1 MFRIPRS
8 RLALS
13 ITAAAAAGTLATVGI
28 SAMALAHGPA
38 HDDAHGDTH
47 TLPAAAATTG
57 DATFLVG
64 VLVGRNEVPV
74 AGGPAVGDPDGQA
87 VEVIR
92 IKGNQVSFAVKWKG
106 IGAPTA
112 SHIHAGATGSNGA
125 VQVPFFGSALP
136 DTLDAATGTVTVTDQ
151 ALLDKLKSDP
161 GGFYANLHTA
171 EFPGGAVR
179 GQLHAV
185 SHAVDLN
192 AFLRGGPL
200 AAVLDG
206 TQEVP
211 AAGGPAVGDQD
222 GHATSFVR
230 PNGDKVEFSFT
241 WNGIGAPTNGHLH
254 AGAVGAN
261 GAVAV
266 PLFAAPAGLPASV
279 SGIAG
284 TVPVKGDLSRQI
296 RRHPADFY
304 ANLHTAEFPGGAVRG
319 QLFASGGGDDDVFDQ
334 GSFVASVVD
343 GVQIYQCTKQADGT
357 FAFTQ
362 HDVRAKLQGNIRHSF
377 VKADAGPPQ
386 WVAPDRSAVT
396 GKVLVKT
403 PNGTGNIAELELE
416 ATQSGDGSGILAD
429 VTEILRLNTQGGVAP
444 AGTCDPKHQ
453 SIAEVP
459 YKADYLFLTK

>member
-1 MFRIPRS
+1 MF
-8 RLALS
+8 LASHRFRRDTGWRNFARPTL
-13 ITAAAAAGTLATVGI
+13 IWACVAVGAFLLVPALGDEYFGLAQRTFITTFVTWLLATAAYARWV
-28 SAMALAHGPA
+28 
-38 HDDAHGDTH
+38 
-47 TLPAAAATTG
+47 
-57 DATFLVG
+57 
-64 VLVGRNEVPV
+64 VLGRP
-74 AGGPAVGDPDGQA
+74 
-87 VEVIR
+87 
-92 IKGNQVSFAVKWKG
+92 
-106 IGAPTA
+106 
-112 SHIHAGATGSNGA
+112 
-125 VQVPFFGSALP
+125 
-136 DTLDAATGTVTVTDQ
+136 
-151 ALLDKLKSDP
+151 
-161 GGFYANLHTA
+161 A

-334 GSFVASVVD
+334 SSFVASP
-343 GVQIYQCTKQADGT
+343 C
-357 FAFTQ
+357 
-362 HDVRAKLQGNIRHSF
+362 S
-377 VKADAGPPQ
+377 
-386 WVAPDRSAVT
+386 
-396 GKVLVKT
+396 
-403 PNGTGNIAELELE
+403 
-416 ATQSGDGSGILAD
+416 
-429 VTEILRLNTQGGVAP
+429 LRIT
-444 AGTCDPKHQ
+444 
-453 SIAEVP
+453 S
-459 YKADYLFLTK
+459 